1 MMFMISREYFENKIG
16 NFDESTVLIPNAN
29 GEKENGKII
38 KTRFE
43 IDKTDFSKFCKYK
56 FISMNTLFLASVILT
71 LNKFNSCDEIL
82 IYYDENIPFATKL
95 ENKDITIKEFL
106 TKTNE
111 NLQETDVHKSYP
123 VKELLNEYNLKPEF
137 YYGFNESLKNPS
149 EITYSN
155 YLNIADEYKS
165 IIISFFYNDLL
176 YSEEYIELF
185 LKCIEII
192 IQQIV
197 NSEID
202 NMTIENILKAKD

>member
-1 MMFMISREYFENKIG
+1 MISREYFENKIG

-123 VKELLNEYNLKPEF
+123 VKELLN
-137 YYGFNESLKNPS
+137 
-149 EITYSN
+149 
-155 YLNIADEYKS
+155 KS

-202 NMTIENILKAKD
+202 NMTIENILKTKD